1 MAATQLSWTPQ
12 NATQKAAA
20 LAQMTEQVQYL
31 RDLLPDSGAYV
42 NEVCSCRVEKGV
54 SELTCGAGEY

>member
-1 MAATQLSWTPQ
+1 MAVTQLSWTPQ
-12 NATQKAAA
+12 NATQKATI

-42 NEVCSCRVEKGV
+42 NEVCSCGVEKRGG
-54 SELTCGAGEY
+54 ELTCGAGEY